1 MVIFFKGIQSN
12 WSLEHSFTWQNDKF
26 CQHYKMEYL
35 KYLKHYSLNFEG
47 L

>member
-1 MVIFFKGIQSN
+1 MLIFFKGIQNN
-12 WSLEHSFTWQNDKF
+12 WSLEQSFTGQNAKL
-26 CQHYKMEYL
+26 CRQYEMEFL